1 MEAYKKRMAIEYR
14 ELKERTDKLEK
25 MLDKWDKGT
34 LDFEPTC
41 SWWLLENQLEV
52 MKNYVEIL
60 QIRAKIEDIDL
71 TEADNTKTIDSAP
84 VAHAHWVPD
93 ESETGEDSNTYKCS
107 ACGQIQILIDG
118 TPKENGWAYC
128 PNCGAKMDNAR
139 HEEEGR

>member
-41 SWWLLENQLEV
+41 SWWLLENQLEA
-52 MKNYVEIL
+52 MKNYVGIL
-60 QIRAKIEDIDL
+60 QTRAKIEGVDL
-71 TEADNTKTIDSAP
+71 TEADNAKTIDSVP
-84 VAHAHWVPD
+84 VAHARWIPD
-93 ESETGEDSNTYKCS
+93 ETGTGEDSNTYKCS

-128 PNCGAKMDNAR
+128 PNCGAKMD
-139 HEEEGR
+139 E